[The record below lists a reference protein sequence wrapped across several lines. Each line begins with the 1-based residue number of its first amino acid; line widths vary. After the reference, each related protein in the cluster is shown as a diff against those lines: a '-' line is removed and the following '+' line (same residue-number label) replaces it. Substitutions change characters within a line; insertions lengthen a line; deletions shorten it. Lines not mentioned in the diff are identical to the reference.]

1 MNILDSI
8 GTGIFVTAASQQSQ
22 LEDLANKALTKGIDL
37 YLNENFEGAIK
48 EFKRSIGL
56 SPYSEYASD
65 AANYMANTYLQ
76 LNETKKAIG
85 AYKRS
90 IDLNPYREDT
100 HIELGNLYFSEK
112 RFNEAEAE
120 YSEAVGINPSANNYY
135 SLGEAYIKTGKYD
148 RAESLFKKVRNMA
161 PGNPNGN
168 YGLGLVYAKLERPDK
183 AVNEFKEA
191 IRLDDDL
198 YYAYAEMGYA
208 YVDMGDMEK
217 AAEMRDFLYGNDP
230 SLAIIL
236 SEYIYQ
242 VDPPKFRTGYS
253 ENFFFKKPMRTP
265 VASLD
270 SYLENA
276 NASKSFIMKFVFDKE
291 MDRESVENRFNWKIS
306 RAAGGDPGEAYNFG
320 LPIPSTE
327 VKISTYPDYVYY
339 DADSFTATVKFTIV
353 QNASADATIDPSHI
367 EFQFTGVDTFG
378 LKMNPSA
385 DQYSG
390 FSGVA

>member
-22 LEDLANKALTKGIDL
+22 LEDLANKALTRGMDL
-37 YLNENFEGAIK
+37 CFNGNFEDAIK

-65 AANYMANTYLQ
+65 AANYMAKAYLQ
-76 LNETKKAIG
+76 LNETEKAIG

-100 HIELGNLYFSEK
+100 RIELGNLYYFEK
-112 RFNEAEAE
+112 RFKEAEAE
-120 YSEAVGINPSANNYY
+120 YSEAVKINPSANNYY

-217 AAEMRDFLYGNDP
+217 AGEMCDFLYRNDP
-230 SLAIIL
+230 SLAITL

-242 VDPPKFRTGYS
+242 VDPPKFKTGYS
-253 ENFFFKKPMRTP
+253 GNFFYKKPMRTP

-270 SYLENA
+270 PYLENA
-276 NASKSFIMKFVFDKE
+276 NASKSFIMKLVFDKE

-327 VKISTYPDYVYY
+327 AKISTYPDYVYY

-353 QNASADATIDPSHI
+353 QNASVDATIDPSHI